1 MVVTVV
7 VVVAGPAAETEDK
20 TFAAEGDAD
29 LVYTSE
35 GLPTFK
41 ARFRLASLV
50 IKETWTKHPP

>member
-7 VVVAGPAAETEDK
+7 VVGPGAEIDDK

-29 LVYTSE
+29 LVYTGE

-41 ARFRLASLV
+41 AHFWLASLV
-50 IKETWTKHPP
+50 IKETWTEHPL